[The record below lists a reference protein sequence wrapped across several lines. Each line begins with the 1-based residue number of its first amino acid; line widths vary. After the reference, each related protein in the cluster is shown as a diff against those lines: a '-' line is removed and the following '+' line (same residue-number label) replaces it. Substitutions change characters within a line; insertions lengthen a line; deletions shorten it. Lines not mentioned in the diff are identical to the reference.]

1 MERGVMA
8 RELVTGVLALALAAA
23 YFAAADA
30 LPRSMLSDQV
40 GADGVP
46 KALAVALGALGA
58 LQLVRAV
65 ARRGGAGREADE
77 TPAHHLRAAGLLLIG
92 AAYAVAAPYLGYLP
106 ATVALLFATAAYA
119 AGQWSARMAAVSAA
133 GGVALWLVFAKVL
146 GVSMPA
152 GPIERLLG

>member
-1 MERGVMA
+1 MA
-8 RELVTGVLALALAAA
+8 RDLVTGGLALALAAA

-30 LPRSMLSDQV
+30 LPRSMLADRV

-46 KALAVALGALGA
+46 KALAVALGALGV
-58 LQLVRAV
+58 LQIARTLL
-65 ARRGGAGREADE
+65 RRGADGGGE
-77 TPAHHLRAAGLLLIG
+77 EGPSRHARAAGLLLIG

-119 AGQWSARMAAVSAA
+119 AGQWSVRMAAVSAA